1 MSHSRTPSS
10 DYSSVP
16 VDRVVQ
22 SVTNATKRLSQIS
35 THTNLSAKK
44 RKNQNRIGPW
54 KLGRTLGRGLTGRV
68 RLAKNIDTGK
78 LAAVKIV
85 PKSNFKKLENPK
97 YRRLA
102 SPDGK
107 DHLPYG
113 IEREIIIMKLIAH
126 PNIMGLY
133 DVWENKNDLYLI
145 LEYIEGGELF
155 DYLIKRGKL
164 QEFEAVSY
172 FKQIIHGIGYLHQ
185 LNICHRDLKP
195 ENLLLDFNKNIK
207 IADFGMAALE
217 IKEKLLETSCGS
229 PHYASPE
236 IVAGKNYHGAPS
248 DIWSCGIILFAL
260 LTGHLPFDDEN
271 IRKLLLKVQNG
282 KFLMPPDL
290 SLEAKD
296 LITKMLQVN
305 PADRVTIDEILQHPL
320 LKKYPEPLTSST
332 SYFDLKNVTFQ
343 PIELAKKIDREI
355 LKNLSVLFHNCDEQT
370 IIKKLLSPAKCSEK
384 VFYYLLM
391 KYRNEHNAPQNYEE
405 DTDMTASESKN
416 SFPRSTS
423 IVRITTT
430 DPSTGSKYTTT
441 TVQKIPPSNSIHSSK
456 SRKNVL
462 GNITNTHTNSPKNK
476 NFAASTSFTKKKHA
490 MSTHS
495 SSRSLK
501 AKSKSLLKR
510 KPTGLLALENVENEE
525 VKRKGTQTL
534 ASSSLMNFEK
544 ECQDVFEKP
553 VQRRPSKNL
562 SPIER
567 HERELAMRV
576 HKQNEER
583 EHRYLLEAQAKA
595 KAEVAK
601 LNAAKAA
608 AARAEANEVEKL
620 NLEKAKRAE
629 KQASAKKLSET
640 KKQARDGTVQK
651 ADRRSVTEP
660 IHTSSLDP
668 RTKNINSLLRAKS
681 LASPSSYS
689 SLRKGSINQNTTK
702 VLQLLGV
709 DLNPGKINES
719 VKTSSSRHLSSYLQD
734 SKVAEADDISL
745 GDFNEIE
752 KENVGPLPTILRS
765 GSQKSAKSERSQ
777 RSQVSQWSTDTKSRK
792 PHSMPYKSLLGGIDE
807 TGKTLP
813 SMSPPREPLLR
824 KQADTTMRTL
834 DSRRTGLIPNPR
846 FSRFSFNGLLGNLN
860 PSTVSVNEFPSA
872 PSQTTVSNS
881 LLRGNTVVKS
891 PRQTSDLVYDKTLPS
906 LPTGMLKKSSTNL
919 LGLGI
924 DLKSNNSRHNSL
936 VEKPRSRQLSQRHTR
951 QVSSSSEQ
959 NHSQFVSVHLGDTL
973 GEETHIQ
980 SDGSSQNT
988 ILGDES
994 QPSFTEEK
1002 GGIETDISNF
1012 DIISSRT
1019 AEIGALNK
1027 SRPSL
1032 IDNLLDASKHED
1044 AGSDKM
1050 TIKSLYKDYERI
1062 YGDDR
1067 SSSRQT
1073 TKKSVD
1079 EDRISHRKSSLNYDL
1094 IDKSGA
1100 SYSRSATLNEEKASQ
1115 FDQEANGF
1123 DKEANGFDEEANGFD
1138 DEANGFDEEANGFDE
1153 DRYERATSF
1162 RQNEY
1167 EAEDLQ
1173 EERAPTRASTQVFST
1188 LERLADDKE
1197 KTSLKQGS
1205 EQTVDDYGADKDVG
1219 RYSTIIRRMSLK
1231 PKREAPRPP
1240 PASDIETKG
1249 HHRLPRF
1256 SVQSKIYTSDDNG
1269 PKAES
1274 KGWFRKLIDS
1284 IGSRN
1289 KPAKSTAKSAGGAQ
1303 YNKKIQI
1310 LDSKLSAS
1318 ELMRVIRNTLEMKRI
1333 EGSVSKVNIDEEFGL
1348 INGTI
1353 PAKFTGGRK
1362 LKFRI
1367 EIMDLVNASS
1377 LHVENLRGPTR
1388 SFKNLVNIIKFIVEQ
1403 EEQANDR
1410 QDGYEFSGNR
1420 VSTVKAN

>member
-35 THTNLSAKK
+35 TNTNLSAKK

-305 PADRVTIDEILQHPL
+305 PADRVTIDEILLHPL

-343 PIELAKKIDREI
+343 PIELSKKIDREI

-476 NFAASTSFTKKKHA
+476 SFTASTSFTKKKHA
-490 MSTHS
+490 MSTRS

-501 AKSKSLLKR
+501 TKSKSLLKR

-525 VKRKGTQTL
+525 VKSKVTGTFG
-534 ASSSLMNFEK
+534 SSSLMNFEK

-553 VQRRPSKNL
+553 VPQRRTSKNL
-562 SPIER
+562 SPIEK

-608 AARAEANEVEKL
+608 AARAEANEVERL
-620 NLEKAKRAE
+620 NLERAKRAE
-629 KQASAKKLSET
+629 KQAAVNKLSEPKT
-640 KKQARDGTVQK
+640 AKLARDGTVQK

-702 VLQLLGV
+702 VLQQLGV

-719 VKTSSSRHLSSYLQD
+719 VKTSSSRHLSAYLQAA
-734 SKVAEADDISL
+734 KVTQADNISL

-765 GSQKSAKSERSQ
+765 GSQKSVKSERSQ
-777 RSQVSQWSTDTKSRK
+777 RSSASQWSADTKSRK
-792 PHSMPYKSLLGGIDE
+792 PLSMPYKSLLGGIDE

-824 KQADTTMRTL
+824 KLADTTMRTL

-860 PSTVSVNEFPSA
+860 PSTISVNEFPSA
-872 PSQTTVSNS
+872 PSQTIISNS

-891 PRQTSDLVYDKTLPS
+891 PRTSELIHDKTLPS

-924 DLKSNNSRHNSL
+924 DLKSNNSRHNSIA
-936 VEKPRSRQLSQRHTR
+936 EKSRSRQMSQHHSR
-951 QVSSSSEQ
+951 QASSGSYEQ
-959 NHSQFVSVHLGDTL
+959 NHSQFVSVHLGDTVV
-973 GEETHIQ
+973 EETHIH
-980 SDGSSQNT
+980 SDEDSQNT

-1002 GGIETDISNF
+1002 GGMETDISNF

-1032 IDNLLDASKHED
+1032 IDNLLDVSRHED
-1044 AGSDKM
+1044 ADSDKT

-1062 YGDDR
+1062 YGDER
-1067 SSSRQT
+1067 SISHHA
-1073 TKKSVD
+1073 TKKTVD
-1079 EDRISHRKSSLNYDL
+1079 QDEYSRRKSSLNYDVL
-1094 IDKSGA
+1094 DKSGA
-1100 SYSRSATLNEEKASQ
+1100 SYSRSATLNELEVEAAE
-1115 FDQEANGF
+1115 QEANDGF
-1123 DKEANGFDEEANGFD
+1123 EHDGYEPTIDDQAATGFGQD
-1138 DEANGFDEEANGFDE
+1138 
-1153 DRYERATSF
+1153 
-1162 RQNEY
+1162 NEY
-1167 EAEDLQ
+1167 EQAANDLQ

-1188 LERLADDKE
+1188 LDRLVDDKE
-1197 KTSLKQGS
+1197 KASLKEREP
-1205 EQTVDDYGADKDVG
+1205 EQNIDESGAAKDVG

-1231 PKREAPRPP
+1231 PKREAPKPP
-1240 PASDIETKG
+1240 LASDIESKG

-1289 KPAKSTAKSAGGAQ
+1289 KPAKSTIKNTAQ

-1403 EEQANDR
+1403 EEQAYDR
-1410 QDGYEFSGNR
+1410 QNGYEFSGNR
-1420 VSTVKAN
+1420 VSTAKVN